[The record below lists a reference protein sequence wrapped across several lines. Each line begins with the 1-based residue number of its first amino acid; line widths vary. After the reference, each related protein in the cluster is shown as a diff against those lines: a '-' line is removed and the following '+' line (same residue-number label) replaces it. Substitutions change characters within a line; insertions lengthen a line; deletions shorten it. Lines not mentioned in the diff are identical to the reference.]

1 MLKMDGSSLRR
12 FSQYNRFFFYLLNGL
27 FTYFASVDIVD
38 TEIKNT
44 DIV

>member
-1 MLKMDGSSLRR
+1 MKKLSIMIV